1 MDKIDSS
8 SKGNLKSIELTP
20 RIRRGINLSG
30 QFSEGY
36 QTQNLVANRVYVDE
50 RKNSASLQLE

>member
-8 SKGNLKSIELTP
+8 SKGNLKSIELNP